1 MKANL
6 YPGQNTITEH
16 NTHIDY
22 EKDGKCLPNISAIYY
37 VNTNNGYTE
46 FKNGEIVNSV
56 QNRLV
61 SFPTHMSHRAMG
73 QTDKDR
79 RIVLN
84 FNYIGQ

>member
-1 MKANL
+1 MK
-6 YPGQNTITEH
+6 IFIE
-16 NTHIDY
+16 
-22 EKDGKCLPNISAIYY
+22 
-37 VNTNNGYTE
+37 NNGYTE

-73 QTDKDR
+73 QTDKDQ